1 MLQLG
6 MNKLIQP
13 VKGTRDF
20 YPEDQA
26 FQTWFY
32 QKIREVSEIFGF
44 QEYNGPFLE
53 PLELYAA
60 KSGQELV
67 KKQAFTLTDQSGK
80 TLALRPEMTPTL
92 ARMIAQKAGQ
102 LTFPVKWWTYGSRY
116 RYEKPQK
123 GRGREFFQWDCDI
136 LGTEGYQADAEAIA
150 VAATLYKKLGLTP
163 AEVKIKINDRQ
174 LLQDELTKIGVPQNL
189 MVAVF
194 RVADKKDKV
203 SQTDFVQMLQELG
216 LTNKQAASI
225 KKTLED
231 KLLYQNSNWLKQIF
245 ALLEKYNI
253 ADFIEFDPAIVR
265 GLEYYTRT
273 VFEGWDVK
281 GEFRA
286 IWGGGRYDNLVADVG
301 AKNKIPG
308 VGFAMG
314 DMVIAEVLKQY
325 DKYPL
330 LSANKTKVLVT
341 VFSPDLYRKSL
352 EIADI
357 LRIGNIN
364 TEVYLSPAVKIDKQ
378 LKYADKK
385 RIPFVA
391 VCGPNEIETGS
402 VAVKNMATGVQNT
415 VKIKKLIDSISQTP

>member
-1 MLQLG
+1 
-6 MNKLIQP
+6 
-13 VKGTRDF
+13 
-20 YPEDQA
+20 
-26 FQTWFY
+26 
-32 QKIREVSEIFGF
+32 
-44 QEYNGPFLE
+44 
-53 PLELYAA
+53 
-60 KSGQELV
+60 
-67 KKQAFTLTDQSGK
+67 
-80 TLALRPEMTPTL
+80 
-92 ARMIAQKAGQ
+92 Q

-174 LLQDELTKIGVPQNL
+174 LLQDELVKTGVPQNL

-194 RVADKKDKV
+194 RVADKKNKV
-203 SQTDFVQMLQELG
+203 SQTDFIQMLLELG
-216 LTNKQAASI
+216 LTDKQANSV
-225 KKTLED
+225 KKILED
-231 KLLYQNSNWLKQIF
+231 KLLYQKSDWLKQIF
-245 ALLEKYNI
+245 ALLEKYKI

-281 GEFRA
+281 GEFRS

-301 AKNKIPG
+301 SKNKIPG

-325 DKYPL
+325 GKYPL

-341 VFSPDLYRKSL
+341 VFSPDLYSKSL
-352 EIADI
+352 EITDA
-357 LRIGNIN
+357 LRSGNIN
-364 TEVYLSPAVKIDKQ
+364 TEVYLNPTVKIDKQ

-385 RIPFVA
+385 EIPFVV
-391 VCGPNEIETGS
+391 VCGPNEIETNS
-402 VAVKNMATGVQNT
+402 VTVKNMATGAQST
-415 VKIKKLIDSISQTP
+415 VKMNKLIDSISQSP

>member
-1 MLQLG
+1 MLQST
-6 MNKLIQP
+6 MNQLIQP

-26 FQTWFY
+26 FQVWFY
-32 QKIREVSEIFGF
+32 QKAREVSETFGF

-60 KSGQELV
+60 KSGEELV

-80 TLALRPEMTPTL
+80 ILALRPEMTPTL
-92 ARMIAQKAGQ
+92 ARMIAQKAGE

-136 LGTEGYQADAEAIA
+136 IGTQGLEADAEAIA
-150 VAATLYKKLGLTP
+150 IAATMYKKLGLTP
-163 AEVKIKINDRQ
+163 TEVKIKINDRQ
-174 LLQDELTKIGVPQNL
+174 LLQSELSNIGISENL
-189 MVAVF
+189 IVSVF

-203 SQTDFVQMLQELG
+203 TGSDFIQMLLETG
-216 LTNKQAASI
+216 LTDKQANAVVQI
-225 KKTLED
+225 LED
-231 KLLYQNSNWLKQIF
+231 GNLYKKSEWLLKIFELLKI
-245 ALLEKYNI
+245 YGI
-253 ADFIEFDPAIVR
+253 SEFVEFNPGIVR

-273 VFEGWDVK
+273 VFEGWDIN

-314 DMVIAEVLKQY
+314 DMVIAEILKQY
-325 DKYPL
+325 KKYPV

-341 VFSPDLYRKSL
+341 IFSPELYNNSL
-352 EIADI
+352 EITNL
-357 LRIGNIN
+357 LRAVNIN
-364 TEVYLSPAVKIDKQ
+364 AEIYLNPEIKIDKQ

-385 RIPFVA
+385 GIPYVLVF
-391 VCGPNEIETGS
+391 GPDEIKADS
-402 VAVKNMATGVQNT
+402 VTIKNMSAGTQIT
-415 VKIKKLIDSISQTP
+415 VKKEKVTESI

>member
-1 MLQLG
+1 
-6 MNKLIQP
+6 MNQLIQP

-26 FQTWFY
+26 FQVWFY
-32 QKIREVSEIFGF
+32 QKVREVSELFGF

-60 KSGQELV
+60 KSGEELV

-80 TLALRPEMTPTL
+80 ILALRPEMTPTL
-92 ARMIAQKAGQ
+92 ARMIAQKAGE

-136 LGTEGYQADAEAIA
+136 IGTDGPEADAEAIA
-150 VAATLYKKLGLTP
+150 IAATMYKKLGL
-163 AEVKIKINDRQ
+163 AGSEVKIKINDRK
-174 LLQDELTKIGVPQNL
+174 LLQDELTKIGVPENL
-189 MVAVF
+189 IVSVF

-203 SQTDFVQMLQELG
+203 TETDFIQMLVETG
-216 LTNKQAASI
+216 LSEKQANSVKEI
-225 KKTLED
+225 LENKTLYQKSEW
-231 KLLYQNSNWLKQIF
+231 LLNILK
-245 ALLEKYNI
+245 LLEKYEV
-253 ADFIEFDPAIVR
+253 ADFVEFDPGIVR

-273 VFEGWDVK
+273 VFEGWDVN

-314 DMVIAEVLKQY
+314 DMVIAEILKQY
-325 DKYPL
+325 KKYPAL
-330 LSANKTKVLVT
+330 IANKTKVLVT
-341 VFSPDLYRKSL
+341 VFSRELYNNSL
-352 EIADI
+352 EVTNL
-357 LRIGNIN
+357 LRAGGIN
-364 TEVYLSPAVKIDKQ
+364 AEVYLNPDIKIDKQ

-385 RIPFVA
+385 GIPYVL
-391 VCGPNEIETGS
+391 VLGPDEINAGS
-402 VAVKNMATGVQNT
+402 VTIKNMSSGTQTT
-415 VKIKKLIDSISQTP
+415 VKKEKIIESIT